1 MSFMGN
7 EFSGLPMEDLI
18 GAPLTAA
25 CDAQIRL
32 AKATAEFINTVGF
45 DAELDTTDPAN
56 PEFTGKM
63 VPRQVDFAFFRPSGE
78 MGDDG
83 DEGKVAKVE
92 RVAISVPFLALV
104 NVPALAI
111 KTVDITFDME
121 VKTSESESSGTDAEA
136 SLDATMKVG
145 WGPFSADVKVHG
157 SVSTHK
163 ENTRSTDKSA
173 KYHVAIHARDDGM
186 PEGLARVL
194 DMLQSSIAPVAVSK
208 PVVAKDNGVGV
219 DDKVKAL
226 T

>member
-45 DAELDTTDPAN
+45 DAEKDTNGA
-56 PEFTGKM
+56 FTGKM
-63 VPRQVDFAFFRPSGE
+63 VPRQVDFAFFRPVGE

-83 DEGKVAKVE
+83 NDGKVAKVE

-104 NVPALAI
+104 NVPALAV

-121 VKTSESESSGTDAEA
+121 VKTSESESSGTNAEA

-145 WGPFSADVKVHG
+145 WGPFSAEVKVHG

-186 PEGLARVL
+186 PEGLSRVL

-208 PVVAKDNGVGV
+208 PVDAAANGVGV
-219 DDKVKAL
+219 EDKVKTL

>member
-7 EFSGLPMEDLI
+7 EFSGLPMQDLI

-25 CDAQIRL
+25 CDAQVRL

-45 DAELDTTDPAN
+45 DAEKDQN
-56 PEFTGKM
+56 GFTGKM
-63 VPRQVDFAFFRPSGE
+63 VPRQVDFAFFRPVGE
-78 MGDDG
+78 MADDG
-83 DEGKVAKVE
+83 AGGKASKVE

-104 NVPALAI
+104 NVPALAV

-121 VKTSESESSGTDAEA
+121 VKTSESESSGTNAEA

-145 WGPFSADVKVHG
+145 WGPFSAEVKVHG

-186 PEGLARVL
+186 PEGLSRVL

-208 PVVAKDNGVGV
+208 PVDAAANGVGV
-219 DDKVKAL
+219 EDKVKAL